1 MDLIR
6 HSGDGLPAV
15 RAYGDGGFRIGA
27 DRFEGCILVRA
38 AGVLPLP
45 FTEISGFDAD
55 CARAIRDGEP
65 RPDILFIGTG
75 AAMAGLDPKVRD
87 ILRSAGIAVDCMA
100 TGAACRTYN
109 VALGEGRRVAALLI
123 AVP

>member
-1 MDLIR
+1 VNLIR

-15 RAYGDGGFRIGA
+15 RSYGGGGFRIGN
-27 DRFEGCILVRA
+27 DRYEGGILVST

-45 FTEISGFDAD
+45 FAEISGFDIAF
-55 CARAIRDGEP
+55 ARLIADGEA
-65 RPDILFIGTG
+65 RPDILFVGTG
-75 AAMAGLDPKVRD
+75 TSLDAIAPETRD
-87 ILRSAGIAVDCMA
+87 ILRAAGIAVDCMA